1 MLVGSPFFS
10 GHLCFL
16 PNEETWQESS
26 NFPPLCNVLPAILLL
41 VFYNQARGNGQPPS
55 RTPRTPLARGYH
67 GGTGRSTHTRAH
79 SAKHRRSSPGLL
91 TAERWPGEQMI
102 FHKFCIFFIV
112 GYQTHTCTHQYI
124 KWSYLREHK
133 SKSIS
138 LSRDSLF
145 LYKSI

>member
-41 VFYNQARGNGQPPS
+41 VFHNQARGNGQPPS

-67 GGTGRSTHTRAH
+67 GGTGRSTHSSSQRQTQASKPRSPHSRTLAWRANDF
-79 SAKHRRSSPGLL
+79 SQILY
-91 TAERWPGEQMI
+91 
-102 FHKFCIFFIV
+102 FFIV